1 MKKLA
6 LAIIR
11 FYKRYISSSLATNCR
26 YTPTC
31 SIYGMQAIEEW
42 GVFRGTLLALF
53 RVIRCNPFSKGGYN
67 PIPKSRR
74 KNKWLL

>member
-1 MKKLA
+1 MKRIF

-11 FYKRYISSSLATNCR
+11 VYKRFVSSGLGTNCR

-31 SIYGMQAIEEW
+31 SIYSMQAIEEW
-42 GVFRGTLLALF
+42 GGIVGGFLALF

-67 PIPKSRR
+67 PVPKLRR